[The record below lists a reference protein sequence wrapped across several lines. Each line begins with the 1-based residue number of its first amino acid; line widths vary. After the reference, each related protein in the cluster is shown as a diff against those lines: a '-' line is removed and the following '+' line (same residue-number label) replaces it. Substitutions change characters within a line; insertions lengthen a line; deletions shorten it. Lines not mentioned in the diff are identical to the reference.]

1 MNSVSQE
8 GLADWA
14 GPILSGALTTLEIA
28 LLAYAIGLVL
38 GLIGAGC
45 RLSPW
50 APLRAIGTLY
60 STAVRAVPE
69 LLLII
74 LLYYAGSQ
82 ALTALANQLGFSGA
96 VTINGFVTAV
106 GVLAFVQGAYMTEV
120 LRGAILA
127 IPRGQLEAADAFGFS
142 PWARFHRIT
151 LPALLPN
158 ALPGMSNLWLILI
171 KDTALISVI
180 GYSELFFTVQQA
192 ASSTRSHFLFY
203 SAAGVLYLIMT
214 LSSTALFK
222 RLEQRVR
229 RGQPALNTEEA

>member
-1 MNSVSQE
+1 MNKVSQE
-8 GLADWA
+8 GLLDWA
-14 GPILSGALTTLEIA
+14 GPILQGALTTLEIA
-28 LLAYAIGLVL
+28 VLAYAIGLLL
-38 GLIGAGC
+38 GLLGASA

-50 APLRAIGTLY
+50 APLRGLATAY

-82 ALTALANQLGFSGA
+82 ALTALTNALGLPGQVA
-96 VTINGFVTAV
+96 INGFVTAV

-142 PWARFHRIT
+142 AWTRFHRIVV
-151 LPALLPN
+151 PAMLPN

-180 GYSELFFTVQQA
+180 GFSELFFTIQQA
-192 ASSTRSHFLFY
+192 AASTRAHFLFY
-203 SAAGVLYLIMT
+203 AAAGVIYLAMT
-214 LSSTALFK
+214 LSSTALFT
-222 RLEQRVR
+222 RLERRVR
-229 RGQPALNTEEA
+229 RGQPLREEA

>member
-1 MNSVSQE
+1 MNTLSQE

-14 GPILSGALTTLEIA
+14 GPILSGALTTLQIA
-28 LLAYAIGLVL
+28 LAAYAIGLML
-38 GLIGAGC
+38 GLIGASA

-50 APLRAIGTLY
+50 APVRALATVY

-82 ALTALANQLGFSGA
+82 ALTGLTNALGFPGQ
-96 VTINGFVTAV
+96 VEIGGFVTAV

-120 LRGAILA
+120 FRGAILA
-127 IPRGQLEAADAFGFS
+127 IPKGQLEAADAYGFS
-142 PWARFHRIT
+142 PWTRFHRIS
-151 LPALLPN
+151 LPAMLPN

-180 GYSELFFTVQQA
+180 GFSELFFTVQQA
-192 ASSTRSHFLFY
+192 AASTRAHFLFY
-203 SAAGVLYLIMT
+203 AAAGVLYLLMT
-214 LSSTALFK
+214 LTSSAAFA
-222 RLEQRVR
+222 RLERHVR
-229 RGQPALNTEEA
+229 RGQPPVSAQEA